1 MTYDTCSYE
10 DETHI
15 KKVEIDAVRA
25 ERVAGG
31 GYAGLLLL
39 LLLGGR
45 GYAGLLLFQP
55 LCDYFP
61 SSHPFVS
68 GLPSLPCLLHQ
79 LVQAGQG
86 GLEAWGTRIRISFIP
101 VIFGNHTTEFD
112 RIITK
117 AVTSKP
123 DVSDMERVAVRFS
136 TFLVYHNGI
145 EYHYNLIKAKVI
157 ERQCLSTTLKY
168 DH

>member
-1 MTYDTCSYE
+1 MTYNTCSYE

-25 ERVAGG
+25 EQVA
-31 GYAGLLLL
+31 
-39 LLLGGR
+39 GR
-45 GYAGLLLFQP
+45 GYAGLLLQP
-55 LCDYFP
+55 LSDSFP
-61 SSHPFVS
+61 FHPFVS
-68 GLPSLPCLLHQ
+68 RLPSPPCLLHQ

-145 EYHYNLIKAKVI
+145 KYHYNMIKAKII

-168 DH
+168 DDH

>member
-39 LLLGGR
+39 PLGVLLLLPLGGG
-45 GYAGLLLFQP
+45 GYAGLLFQP
-55 LCDYFP
+55 LSDSFP
-61 SSHPFVS
+61 FHPFVS

-86 GLEAWGTRIRISFIP
+86 GLEA
-101 VIFGNHTTEFD
+101 
-112 RIITK
+112 
-117 AVTSKP
+117 
-123 DVSDMERVAVRFS
+123 
-136 TFLVYHNGI
+136 
-145 EYHYNLIKAKVI
+145 
-157 ERQCLSTTLKY
+157 
-168 DH
+168 